1 MGRGYVL
8 RTASRGLSPGDTHV
22 ISLPFKE
29 TVDADASLGTR
40 DMSDRE
46 IQLDANEER
55 AARQRRLRY
64 RSWKRGTKEMD
75 LLMGNFADSLV
86 PTMNDEELD
95 QFEALLLESD
105 PDLYNW
111 YMGKAEPPADNTNP
125 MVARFLAFHY
135 TPEER

>member
-1 MGRGYVL
+1 
-8 RTASRGLSPGDTHV
+8 
-22 ISLPFKE
+22 
-29 TVDADASLGTR
+29 
-40 DMSDRE
+40 MSDRE

-86 PTMNDEELD
+86 STMDDEELD